1 MDKKNFEDEELPYE
15 LFLTTRQ
22 RTIIRNAFANNMS
35 TDIKLSKP
43 QISKIIQ
50 SDGSFGSWLVDF
62 GKKH

>member
-50 SDGSFGSWLVDF
+50 SGGSFGSWLVDF
-62 GKKH
+62 GKMH